1 MGQAEAAEEIPS
13 IGIGM
18 LGYAFMGKAHSNALK
33 KIAYMTWPP
42 PYIPRLVA
50 ISGRTEAAVQEAARR
65 YGYEKWSTSWEDV
78 VADPDVQI
86 FDNGGPNDMHAE
98 PTIAAAKAGKHV
110 ICEKPLGRTADESYE
125 IWKAVAET
133 GVKHMTAFNYRFY
146 PAIRLA
152 KEMIDAGELG
162 EIYHFRGR
170 YHQEWIMDPEFPKVW
185 RLDKGVAGS
194 GALGDLGAHVIDQS
208 RYLAGEPTA
217 VNGVLRTFIKER
229 PGGTVDVDDAF
240 EATVEFENGAIGTY
254 EATRFALG
262 RKNQMRWE
270 INGSKG
276 TLVFDAERANELQ
289 VNMGGSKPGD
299 HAQGFRTV
307 LVSEAYHPYWQHWW
321 PHGHMIGWED
331 NFVHE
336 LLHLLTAV
344 KEDTPIGAARRDD
357 GGRLPV
363 RGDLR
368 RDRPLARERPA
379 RGDQV
384 PNAVTDLAGKR
395 AVVTGASQ
403 GIGAAAAV
411 ALARAGANVAFDFKS
426 ATREAEHTAAAVR
439 AAGSEAIVLQGD
451 TGDPAHVDELAAQAI
466 EAWGGID
473 VWINNA
479 ARLMVKPFLEI
490 TDEDW
495 HGLLAANLHGY
506 YYGCR
511 AAAKQ
516 MVAQGDG
523 GRIVNITSIVD
534 VQPIAELSAYV
545 TAKGGILGLTKRL
558 PSSSGPHAITVNALS
573 PGATDTP
580 LNTVAYTPE
589 VRSNYQHRIP
599 LGRIASPEEIADPI
613 VFLASDASRYVTGVE
628 LLVDGGMV
636 LNGNVGHART

>member
-1 MGQAEAAEEIPS
+1 MSEKDVGFVTMGQAEAAEEIPS

-50 ISGRTEAAVQEAARR
+50 ISGRTEDAVREAARR

-98 PTIAAAKAGKHV
+98 PSIAAARAGKHV

-125 IWKAVAET
+125 IWKGVAGT

-185 RLDKGVAGS
+185 RLDKAVAGS

-208 RYLAGEPTA
+208 RYLVGEPAA

-270 INGSKG
+270 INGAKG
-276 TLVFDAERANELQ
+276 TIVFDAERANELE
-289 VNMGGSKPGD
+289 VNMGDSKPGER
-299 HAQGFRTV
+299 AQGFRTV

-344 KEDTPIGAARRDD
+344 KEDTPIGPHGATMED
-357 GGRLPV
+357 GYRC
-363 RGDLR
+363 
-368 RDRPLARERPA
+368 
-379 RGDQV
+379 
-384 PNAVTDLAGKR
+384 
-395 AVVTGASQ
+395 
-403 GIGAAAAV
+403 
-411 ALARAGANVAFDFKS
+411 
-426 ATREAEHTAAAVR
+426 AEICD
-439 AAGSEAIVLQGD
+439 AIVRSHESGRR
-451 TGDPAHVDELAAQAI
+451 E
-466 EAWGGID
+466 
-473 VWINNA
+473 
-479 ARLMVKPFLEI
+479 EI
-490 TDEDW
+490 T
-495 HGLLAANLHGY
+495 Y
-506 YYGCR
+506 
-511 AAAKQ
+511 
-516 MVAQGDG
+516 
-523 GRIVNITSIVD
+523 
-534 VQPIAELSAYV
+534 
-545 TAKGGILGLTKRL
+545 
-558 PSSSGPHAITVNALS
+558 
-573 PGATDTP
+573 
-580 LNTVAYTPE
+580 
-589 VRSNYQHRIP
+589 RS
-599 LGRIASPEEIADPI
+599 L
-613 VFLASDASRYVTGVE
+613 
-628 LLVDGGMV
+628 
-636 LNGNVGHART
+636 